1 MQVAIANPRLGG
13 ARRTSVRRAMRFV
26 RRGMAVWLPDGRIR
40 FVERADVRN
49 RAAEMRQTLRE
60 EAREFAVNRGGILF
74 WNGSDSPLAMYRPGE
89 VRS

>member
-1 MQVAIANPRLGG
+1 MQVSIPNPRLGG

-40 FVERADVRN
+40 FVEKADVRN

-74 WNGSDSPLAMYRPGE
+74 WNGAKDPSAMFRPGE

>member
-40 FVERADVRN
+40 FVEKADVRS
-49 RAAEMRQTLRE
+49 RSAEMRQTLRE

-74 WNGSDSPLAMYRPGE
+74 WNGTKDPSAMFRPGE

>member
-13 ARRTSVRRAMRFV
+13 ARRTS
-26 RRGMAVWLPDGRIR
+26 
-40 FVERADVRN
+40 VRN

-74 WNGSDSPLAMYRPGE
+74 WNGAKDPSAMFRPGE